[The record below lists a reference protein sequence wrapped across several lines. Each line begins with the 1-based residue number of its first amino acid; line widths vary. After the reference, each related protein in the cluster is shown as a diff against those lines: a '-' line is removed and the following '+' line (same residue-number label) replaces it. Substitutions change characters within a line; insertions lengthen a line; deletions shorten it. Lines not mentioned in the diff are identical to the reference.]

1 MKLIKIGSNPSC
13 DIVLNSEYVSSIH
26 AELLI
31 HDNGDIVVTDRN
43 SKNGTFV
50 GSKKLEPN
58 QEVQIKR
65 GEMVKFADETLVWS
79 KVPQSEKNT
88 NYRQIVNIGSDSRNT
103 IIIKNAAVSRFHA
116 SLKIAKDGKT
126 YFVDNGSKNGTQVN
140 GMRIP
145 SGELVRVKKDDNII
159 CGGEDISDKLAQY
172 FKQPGGGSWI
182 WISAATVA
190 VIAIIGSLIAWLKPG
205 LDVPNCYHD
214 SVVYVRASFH
224 YEVSLKDNPL
234 NEENKAKLIKTT
246 PGITY
251 QATAFFLDNEGRLA
265 TNRHVAM
272 PWDEAYREKDVTE
285 ALLQAYQKFII
296 NQLRVTDLDVFSNY
310 SKAEALSKLEET
322 ELGQLL
328 ITESANWSDL
338 RAKIDRIQR
347 SEIIVSGS
355 LDYITV
361 GYPGQYYTDENDFER
376 CFVVSES
383 KDKEVDLAILQLN
396 KKTTPSSVTVVIDPK
411 NSYTGVIKPL
421 EDQLFV
427 MGYPYGLS
435 WGINESTHSLEPQA
449 KETKSSKNPGRY
461 NFEFDSATVGGSS
474 GSPVVNKNGQ
484 LVGILS
490 SGYVGTTVTY
500 AVLAKYL
507 KQMYEEEIGA
517 FEQTYK

>member
-1 MKLIKIGSNPSC
+1 M
-13 DIVLNSEYVSSIH
+13 
-26 AELLI
+26 
-31 HDNGDIVVTDRN
+31 
-43 SKNGTFV
+43 
-50 GSKKLEPN
+50 
-58 QEVQIKR
+58 
-65 GEMVKFADETLVWS
+65 
-79 KVPQSEKNT
+79 
-88 NYRQIVNIGSDSRNT
+88 
-103 IIIKNAAVSRFHA
+103 
-116 SLKIAKDGKT
+116 
-126 YFVDNGSKNGTQVN
+126 
-140 GMRIP
+140 
-145 SGELVRVKKDDNII
+145 
-159 CGGEDISDKLAQY
+159 
-172 FKQPGGGSWI
+172 
-182 WISAATVA
+182 
-190 VIAIIGSLIAWLKPG
+190 
-205 LDVPNCYHD
+205 
-214 SVVYVRASFH
+214 
-224 YEVSLKDNPL
+224 
-234 NEENKAKLIKTT
+234 
-246 PGITY
+246 
-251 QATAFFLDNEGRLA
+251 
-265 TNRHVAM
+265 
-272 PWDEAYREKDVTE
+272 
-285 ALLQAYQKFII
+285 
-296 NQLRVTDLDVFSNY
+296 DVFSNY

-507 KQMYEEEIGA
+507 KQMYLTLKKEIIYL
-517 FEQTYK
+517 QNQ